1 MKKIFAFLLC
11 INIIL
16 SSLITFVCAEDLP
29 FDDVKDSDWF
39 YKDVA
44 KVWALEI
51 MDGKSPTVFAPKS
64 VMTRAEFLVL
74 LAKIADA
81 EPDGMNEYAAEKYSD
96 VDADAWYA
104 PYVGWGAS
112 VEIVTGY
119 TDGTFLPN
127 NPISRQELAVMTVRF
142 MTFQN
147 FENTED
153 HSLIESFA
161 DYKSIGSWARPQV
174 EILRL
179 SGLVGGDENCC
190 FNPKKPASRAEVAAI
205 AGRYCD
211 AYNEYI
217 SASNDASLIF

>member
-1 MKKIFAFLLC
+1 MKKCLTFLLC
-11 INIIL
+11 INILL
-16 SSLITFVCAEDLP
+16 SSLFKFVSAENLP
-29 FDDVKDSDWF
+29 FDDVKESDWF
-39 YKDVA
+39 YSDVA
-44 KVWALEI
+44 KVWSLGI
-51 MDGKSPTVFAPKS
+51 MDVKSPSVFAPKS
-64 VMTRAEFLVL
+64 VMTRAEFVVL
-74 LAKIADA
+74 LSRIADA
-81 EPDGMNEYAAEKYSD
+81 DLNGMDEYAAEKYTD
-96 VDADAWYA
+96 VESGDWYS
-104 PYVGWGAS
+104 PYVGWGAYAG
-112 VEIVTGY
+112 IVTGY

-127 NPISRQELAVMTVRF
+127 NPISRQELAVMIVRF

>member
-74 LAKIADA
+74 LAKIADV
-81 EPDGMNEYAAEKYSD
+81 EPDG
-96 VDADAWYA
+96 
-104 PYVGWGAS
+104 
-112 VEIVTGY
+112 
-119 TDGTFLPN
+119 N
-127 NPISRQELAVMTVRF
+127 N
-142 MTFQN
+142 
-147 FENTED
+147 
-153 HSLIESFA
+153 
-161 DYKSIGSWARPQV
+161 
-174 EILRL
+174 
-179 SGLVGGDENCC
+179 
-190 FNPKKPASRAEVAAI
+190 
-205 AGRYCD
+205 
-211 AYNEYI
+211 
-217 SASNDASLIF
+217 